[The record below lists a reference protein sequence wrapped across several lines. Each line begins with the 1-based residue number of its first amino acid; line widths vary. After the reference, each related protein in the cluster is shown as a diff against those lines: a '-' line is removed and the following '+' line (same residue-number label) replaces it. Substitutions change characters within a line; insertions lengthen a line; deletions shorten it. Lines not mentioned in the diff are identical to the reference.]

1 MSSNREI
8 DQAAQ
13 EEPAQFRLKEF
24 ELLRG
29 EVEHRS
35 QEQRAMERNV
45 VILTAA
51 IFTFLVSKDLD
62 RKNEETME
70 LLWVVWIIP
79 PFVSFLALSRWLDSL
94 KMIKQLAGYL
104 SVLETKVVGAESGWE
119 NSLSEVRGTHGL
131 KFCSL
136 GSMLFWMLIV
146 AAPTGIITYRL
157 LLSLSSKAV
166 PAFLTH
172 FVRVALTWAGGDV
185 KVIAIGGA
193 VATVVVAAGAVWYV
207 IHRTGLDVTPP
218 QANDAKQNQDLPAG
232 AVSMSA
238 SAGERQRV
246 QN

>member
-1 MSSNREI
+1 MSSNPEI
-8 DQAAQ
+8 EQATRQ
-13 EEPAQFRLKEF
+13 EEIAQFRLKEF

-62 RKNEETME
+62 RKNPDTME
-70 LLWVVWIIP
+70 LLWAVWVIP
-79 PFVSFLALSRWLDSL
+79 PFVIFLALSRWLDSL
-94 KMIKQLAGYL
+94 KMIKRLAGYL
-104 SVLETKVVGAESGWE
+104 SVLETKVVGAKSGWE
-119 NSLSEVRGTHGL
+119 NSLKQVRGYKRHRL

-157 LLSLSSKAV
+157 LVSLKEASV
-166 PAFLTH
+166 RPAFLAH
-172 FVRVALTWAGGDV
+172 FARLVLTWAGGDV
-185 KVIAIGGA
+185 KAIAIVGA
-193 VATVVVAAGAVWYV
+193 VVAVLVAAGVVWYF
-207 IHRTGLDVTPP
+207 IHHTRLDMTPR
-218 QANDAKQNQDLPAG
+218 QA
-232 AVSMSA
+232 MSA
-238 SAGERQRV
+238 PAHEHQRG

>member
-1 MSSNREI
+1 MTSNPEI
-8 DQAAQ
+8 DQATQQ
-13 EEPAQFRLKEF
+13 EERAQFRLKEF

-62 RKNEETME
+62 RKNEDTIE
-70 LLWVVWIIP
+70 LLWVVWVIP

-119 NSLSEVRGTHGL
+119 NSLSEVRGKHGL
-131 KFCSL
+131 KFCPP

-146 AAPTGIITYRL
+146 AAPTGIITYRVL
-157 LLSLSSKAV
+157 VFLISGEAV
-166 PAFLTH
+166 RRAFLPH
-172 FVRVALTWAGGDV
+172 FARVALTWAGEDV
-185 KVIAIGGA
+185 KTNAIIGA
-193 VATVVVAAGAVWYV
+193 VAAVLVAAAGVWYF
-207 IHRTGLDVTPP
+207 IHRTGLDVTSR
-218 QANDAKQNQDLPAG
+218 QDNDAKQRGD
-232 AVSMSA
+232 
-238 SAGERQRV
+238 ERTIPL
-246 QN
+246 